1 MIGLLF
7 LPDTPRWLLMHG
19 RKAEAQ
25 DVTARL
31 LGLPEDHKDVKEEM
45 ESIEAALRVQNSSGG
60 FKFREMLT
68 GGPSQNLRRTVLGVV
83 AQFFQQITGESN
95 IVSASC

>member
-19 RKAEAQ
+19 RKTEAQ

-31 LGLPEDHKDVKEEM
+31 LGLPQDHEDVKEEM
-45 ESIEAALRVQNSSGG
+45 ESIEAALRVQKRSGG
-60 FKFREMLT
+60 FKFRELLT
-68 GGPSQNLRRTVLGVV
+68 GGPSQNLRRTFLGVA
-83 AQFFQQITGESN
+83 AQFFQQMTGKLSGC
-95 IVSASC
+95 I

>member
-1 MIGLLF
+1 MVMIGLLF

-19 RKAEAQ
+19 RRAEAQ

-31 LGLPEDHKDVKEEM
+31 LGLPENHNDVKEEM

-68 GGPSQNLRRTVLGVV
+68 GGPSQNLRRTVLGIV
-83 AQFFQQITGESN
+83 AQFFQQITGMGGLTR
-95 IVSASC
+95 